1 MQKIID
7 TSNTKLKKLQKEMKT
22 KKERVEVTEK
32 KKK

>member
-7 TSNTKLKKLQKEMKT
+7 TSNTKLKKLQKDMKT